1 MFTGPRPGAY
11 YDSGVV
17 NLSKPK
23 FNELR
28 NRAFLSVGLI
38 VAILLVLTTSVR
50 AQQTA
55 SNQGKSNEQ
64 VLFDLM
70 SKRAQNLAAQ
80 SYNQEEANLPASWK
94 TMSYPQY
101 RAIRFKGDQALWK
114 DQSLFE
120 VQFFH
125 PGFLYQQPVEIEEVN
140 KDGMNKLLP
149 FSASQFSYDADA
161 APLAEQSTES
171 KGYSGFRVHYPLNR
185 PDYKDEV
192 AVFQGASYFRLVGP
206 NQIYGLSA
214 RGLAIDTAETS
225 GEQFPHFKRFWLVK
239 PEPQD
244 TQLVFFALLD
254 SPAVTGAYR
263 FVLTPGSDTHMQVTA
278 RLFARQDVNKL
289 GIAPLTSMFFY
300 GENKVRHV
308 DDFRPEIHDSDGVL
322 MQTSHGEWIW
332 RALKNPRHL
341 QVTSLADESPKGF
354 GLLQRD
360 REFIHYQD
368 NEAKYHQRPSMWI
381 TPQGNWGKGRLEIV
395 EIPTNNETNDNIVTY
410 WVPETPLKA
419 GEQREFS
426 YNLSTFDSQRP
437 EHHLAQVVRTR
448 IGWSALPGEHK
459 APAKAE
465 RQFVVDFASP
475 ALVKLDATQ
484 PIESTL
490 QLSAGKHR
498 DLRVQKLPGGEWR
511 VSFKLKPADQT
522 PVDMRL
528 QLKLRNETL
537 SEVWNYVWN
546 PTDLK

>member
-1 MFTGPRPGAY
+1 M
-11 YDSGVV
+11 
-17 NLSKPK
+17 SKPK
-23 FNELR
+23 FSELR
-28 NRAFLSVGLI
+28 NRAFLSVGLV
-38 VAILLVLTTSVR
+38 VAILLILTTSVR
-50 AQQTA
+50 AQQATT
-55 SNQGKSNEQ
+55 NQGKSNEQ

-80 SYNQEEANLPASWK
+80 SYSQDEPDLPENWK

-101 RAIRFKGDQALWK
+101 RAIRFKPDQALWN

-149 FSASQFSYDADA
+149 FSASQFNYDAEA
-161 APLAEQSTES
+161 APLASQSTNS
-171 KGYSGFRVHYPLNR
+171 KGYAGFRVHYPLNR

-206 NQIYGLSA
+206 NQVYGLSA

-225 GEQFPHFKRFWLVK
+225 GEQFPQFKRFWLVK
-239 PEPQD
+239 PEPND
-244 TQLVFFALLD
+244 TKLVFFALLD

-263 FVLTPGSDTHMQVTA
+263 FELSPGSDTHMQVTA
-278 RLFARQDVNKL
+278 RLFARQDVKKL

-322 MQTSHGEWIW
+322 MQTAHGEWIW

-341 QVTSLADESPKGF
+341 QVTSLADENPKGF

-360 REFIHYQD
+360 RDFVNYQD
-368 NEAKYHQRPSMWI
+368 SEAKYHQRPSMWI
-381 TPQGNWGKGRLEIV
+381 APQGNWGKGRLEIV

-426 YNLSTFDSQRP
+426 YSLSTFDSQRP
-437 EHHLAQVVRTR
+437 EHHLAQVVSTR
-448 IGWSALPGEHK
+448 IGWSALPGEHN
-459 APAKAE
+459 APTKAE
-465 RQFVVDFASP
+465 RQFVVDFAGP
-475 ALVKLDATQ
+475 TLAKLDSAQ
-484 PIESTL
+484 PINATL
-490 QLSAGKHR
+490 QLSAGSHR
-498 DLRVQKLPGGEWR
+498 DLTVNKLPSGQWR
-511 VSFKLKPADQT
+511 VSFKLKPADQK